1 MYTKFWKEDDSEG
14 ASKCCYVLGSN
25 HLGSM
30 FSVLDSKSFPIF
42 FRSSYSCLVVVKIF
56 IIFSFRVKFASLWKL
71 RFEFW
76 KCLEARIALL
86 FLLSLLWLFNLILKK
101 SNFYQRIVVGSSA
114 L

>member
-42 FRSSYSCLVVVKIF
+42 SEV
-56 IIFSFRVKFASLWKL
+56 A
-71 RFEFW
+71 
-76 KCLEARIALL
+76 IAV
-86 FLLSLLWLFNLILKK
+86 W
-101 SNFYQRIVVGSSA
+101 
-114 L
+114 